1 MKKFSKGNIKYSF
14 FANTNYAISGLKE
27 VVSNETSIKVEL
39 IVVLFIWISL
49 IFVDIELHY
58 KAILGISS
66 LLPILIEFIN
76 SAVERCVDLV
86 TQDYHEIAKQAKDA
100 GSAAVFVSIVIT
112 SLIWAY
118 CIYEIVFN
126 KI

>member
-14 FANTNYAISGLKE
+14 FANTTYAMNGLKE
-27 VVSNETSIKVEL
+27 VISNETSIKVEL
-39 IVVLFIWISL
+39 IVVIFIWISL

-76 SAVERCVDLV
+76 SA
-86 TQDYHEIAKQAKDA
+86 I
-100 GSAAVFVSIVIT
+100 
-112 SLIWAY
+112 
-118 CIYEIVFN
+118 
-126 KI
+126 

>member
-112 SLIWAY
+112 ALIWAY